1 MRRLGD
7 GGRLDGRMF
16 ARNVLLARPTS
27 LLLVSS
33 HGSLLRLT
41 IERRGGFGCSSLCVI
56 CLHHSVVILQI
67 ISDDLCVGL
76 INRRTEGV
84 DHFRDLGIPPSRTQ
98 KRRVHRYV
106 IEAMA
111 GAAIGFDSVDTWCL
125 FQLDRF
131 LPSGRRDN
139 RQRSEE
145 AGNEYAHC
153 FLLQATSNVMRAMGE
168 SW

>member
-1 MRRLGD
+1 MLNMLLGRSTEVPSRRLSGP
-7 GGRLDGRMF
+7 LE
-16 ARNVLLARPTS
+16 RPAS

-33 HGSLLRLT
+33 QGCLLRLT
-41 IERRGGFGCSSLCVI
+41 IERRGGFGCGTPCVI

-98 KRRVHRYV
+98 KWRVHRYV

-125 FQLDRF
+125 FSSTGSS
-131 LPSGRRDN
+131 P
-139 RQRSEE
+139 
-145 AGNEYAHC
+145 A
-153 FLLQATSNVMRAMGE
+153 
-168 SW
+168 